1 MKPSSIKENV
11 QDIKENLFETTFRN
25 AQDSASSSSKS
36 SRDRVRRAL
45 RTVSTLKTIAENLNR
60 RVQNQQ
66 VVRKESERKIREE
79 YEEKIKELDP
89 EKLSLLKSKVEE
101 QKLEIERLKAREE
114 EMRIREH
121 ELETCSKSFEQCLE
135 KIEKNQRLQNKELME
150 LRDRVSKTNRLLKP
164 TRRLVQVV
172 TAHLDGIPTSRLRV
186 LLHDDEA
193 LTTTTT
199 TTTTTT
205 VDVEDLSA
213 RLESLNERISEKVA
227 HSIGDNC
234 AMQ

>member
-25 AQDSASSSSKS
+25 AQDSASSSSSKS

-199 TTTTTT
+199 T

>member
-1 MKPSSIKENV
+1 MKPSNKEN
-11 QDIKENLFETTFRN
+11 IKENLYETTFRN
-25 AQDSASSSSKS
+25 TQDSFSASSPTKSS

-66 VVRKESERKIREE
+66 VARKESERKIIEH
-79 YEEKIKELDP
+79 YEEKMKHFDPLKLDM
-89 EKLSLLKSKVEE
+89 LQSKVEE
-101 QKLEIERLKAREE
+101 QKLQIERLKAREE

-121 ELETCSKSFEQCLE
+121 ELEACSKSFEKCVE
-135 KIEKNQRLQNKELME
+135 KIEANQQLQNKELRE
-150 LRDRVSKTNRLLKP
+150 LRDRVSKTDRLLEP

-172 TAHLDGIPTSRLRV
+172 TAHLDGIPIPRLRV
-186 LLHDDEA
+186 LLQNDS
-193 LTTTTT
+193 TTTK
-199 TTTTTT
+199 
-205 VDVEDLSA
+205 VDLEELLSQV
-213 RLESLNERISEKVA
+213 ESLNERISEKVA

>member
-11 QDIKENLFETTFRN
+11 HDIKENLFETTFRN
-25 AQDSASSSSKS
+25 TEGSTSSSSKS

-79 YEEKIKELDP
+79 YEQKMKELDP
-89 EKLSLLKSKVEE
+89 EKLASLKSKVEE

-135 KIEKNQRLQNKELME
+135 KIEKNQRLQNEELIE
-150 LRDRVSKTNRLLKP
+150 LRDRVSKTERLLEP

-186 LLHDDEA
+186 LLHEEEES
-193 LTTTTT
+193 
-199 TTTTTT
+199 TTTT
-205 VDVEDLSA
+205 VDVEDLSI